1 MEFPAFSLLSALSTQ
16 RSTRG
21 PKALGE
27 LGPGFSLRLRFSL
40 RAGLKDRNICIRF
53 SSASRL
59 LKRSR
64 AMIEFDQAVSG
75 DFSGCICAT
84 C

>member
-27 LGPGFSLRLRFSL
+27 LGPGFSLRLRFYN
-40 RAGLKDRNICIRF
+40 APGLKDLEEAYSFVICLSALEAFASYDRIR
-53 SSASRL
+53 
-59 LKRSR
+59 
-64 AMIEFDQAVSG
+64 
-75 DFSGCICAT
+75 SGCLR
-84 C
+84 